1 MLNSLENK
9 HRKPRSPVTY
19 HTGLSWCPHC
29 MAWEAECEK
38 HSYGLKALG
47 SSLEKVTSCLSPS
60 PPQGCGLFFFLAVHL
75 LPGPHFILAM
85 SPDKQEH
92 PEMHVLLVPGV
103 PSLLIPQAEC
113 SLSFDLSTFM
123 VEPFDPYTS
132 DSILLYP
139 ERSTGGTPA
148 S

>member
-1 MLNSLENK
+1 
-9 HRKPRSPVTY
+9 
-19 HTGLSWCPHC
+19 
-29 MAWEAECEK
+29 
-38 HSYGLKALG
+38 
-47 SSLEKVTSCLSPS
+47 
-60 PPQGCGLFFFLAVHL
+60 
-75 LPGPHFILAM
+75 M

-103 PSLLIPQAEC
+103 LSLLIPQVEC
-113 SLSFDLSTFM
+113 SLPFDLSTFM

-139 ERSTGGTPA
+139 ERSTRDTPA